1 MSFRTLRYFL
11 ALLPAIAIC
20 HEALSQDVKSQPRI
34 DATISAD
41 SVMIGDRFTL
51 SIDVEHDVMQVIAFP
66 SFDFSSTSV
75 DSGTAEGVTDNK
87 DAERASAT
95 PRPNIECLQDHPVDT
110 IRRSGRLL
118 HLRKRYTMAAFD
130 EGIYSLGR
138 PKVLCIDKNRVDTLE
153 AANNVEVVVATFL
166 IDSTAKGVLDF
177 KPQKHLP
184 FRFGEISGYLTAA
197 LIVAAIIALA
207 IWVLARH
214 LAKRGKSLADL
225 FRPEP
230 PLPPHIVA
238 ISALEA
244 LHNRKLWQNNMHK
257 EYYSSLSEILRTY
270 LDGQFGVG
278 AMEMT
283 TDEIIEAIKPIAL
296 PQKSA
301 MDLVSLLRDADLVKF
316 AKALPEASENEEAYA
331 KAYYFVEETKP
342 VEESDEDADEE
353 SAEAIL
359 STTKNENRDERA

>member
-1 MSFRTLRYFL
+1 MSFKTLRYFL
-11 ALLPAIAIC
+11 TLLSALVIT
-20 HEALSQDVKSQPRI
+20 HEALSQDAKLQSRI
-34 DATISAD
+34 GATISAD

-51 SIDVEHDVMQVIAFP
+51 SIDVEQDVMQVVVFP
-66 SFDFSSTSV
+66 TFDFASTSV
-75 DSGTAEGVTDNK
+75 DSGSAEGAADDK
-87 DAERASAT
+87 GAEASAT
-95 PRPNIECLQDHPVDT
+95 PKPNIECLEEHPVDT
-110 IRRSGRLL
+110 IRRTGRLL

-138 PKVLCIDKNRVDTLE
+138 PRVLCIDKNRVDTLE
-153 AANNVEVVVATFL
+153 AANNIKVVVSTFL

-207 IWVLARH
+207 IWILARH

-238 ISALEA
+238 ISALED

-257 EYYSSLSEILRTY
+257 EYYSALSEILRTY

-283 TDEIIEAIKPIAL
+283 TDEIIEAIKSMAL

-342 VEESDEDADEE
+342 VEESDDESDEE
-353 SAEAIL
+353 SAETIL